1 MGAKKVHDADV
12 QRLQANVETCQKES
26 VARSVELSTVREQMA
41 VERGSKEAAQVSG
54 CRGQADLSDA
64 KTQIDHLTETVR
76 CVSAE
81 KRKEETR
88 KLGDKHAEELQ
99 TRKLGDTHAEEL
111 QRLRE
116 ELAKEK
122 EAAQKRLA
130 EKDENL
136 SKTRKEHAEELSRK
150 IMEHAEKFA

>member
-88 KLGDKHAEELQ
+88 KLGD
-99 TRKLGDTHAEEL
+99 THAEEL

-150 IMEHAEKFA
+150 IMEHAEKFARLEMK